1 MQKFMMTVIATAALS
16 TVMCVPAFA
25 QDASAQGSTQAST
38 SAGQQGA
45 QVSNSASGT
54 ANSTAQQGASSV
66 SGTQS
71 TSANQAMAAG
81 KQGASA
87 SGAAAEQATLSA
99 VLSKSVDAK
108 KAKEGDQ
115 VVAKTTQD
123 TTTSAGTKIPHNTKL
138 IGHVT
143 EAKAKGKG
151 EAQSTL
157 GFVFDKAVLKNGQE
171 IPLHAVVQAVAAP
184 QQVAMGAGADM
195 SSDAG
200 AGMGGQAAG
209 PAMGGSRGNANGGL
223 VGGAAN
229 TVGGATRGAVG
240 AADSTLGGAANA
252 TGQAVGANGSAVLNS
267 SSTGVVGLKNVQLQ
281 QETAGTAAATVGG
294 GAGTVPVLTSTS
306 GNVRLDSGTQLVL
319 KSGSVSA
326 NASGSASTSQK

>member
-1 MQKFMMTVIATAALS
+1 MQKLLMTVIATAALS
-16 TVMCVPAFA
+16 MVMFG
-25 QDASAQGSTQAST
+25 QDASAQGSTQTST
-38 SAGQQGA
+38 SAAQQGA

-54 ANSTAQQGASSV
+54 ANSTMQQGTSTV
-66 SGTQS
+66 SGSQS
-71 TSANQAMAAG
+71 ASADQALSAS

-123 TTTSAGTKIPHNTKL
+123 TTTSAGTKIPHNTRL

-184 QQVAMGAGADM
+184 QQAAMGAGADM
-195 SSDAG
+195 SAPSDP
-200 AGMGGQAAG
+200 GMGGQAAG
-209 PAMGGSRGNANGGL
+209 PAMGSRGDANGGL

-252 TGQAVGANGSAVLNS
+252 TGSTVGADGSAVLNS
-267 SSTGVVGLKNVQLQ
+267 NSTGVVGLKNVQIQ
-281 QETAGTAAATVGG
+281 QATNGAAAATVGG

-306 GNVRLDSGTQLVL
+306 GNVRLDSCTQLVL